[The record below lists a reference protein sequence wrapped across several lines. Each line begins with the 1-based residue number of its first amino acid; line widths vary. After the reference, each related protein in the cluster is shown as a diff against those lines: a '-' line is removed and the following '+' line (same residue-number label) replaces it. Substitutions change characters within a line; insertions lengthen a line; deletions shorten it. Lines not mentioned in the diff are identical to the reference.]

1 MAVTINRDLLD
12 HLFPAN
18 LFLDGNLKFSSI
30 SSSLRKHFPDI
41 EVGSSLFHHFDMPG
55 GNDWAYFQAHDG
67 QLKILHLT
75 SKCTNYKLA
84 GAIVPQDGGYF
95 LALHHVPTEKAFKEN
110 RFQISE
116 FPPGDPRVQGLML
129 INLQRALIEESQD
142 TALELAFERQRSVE
156 LLERISRIAGYMA
169 HDFNNFLSIIK
180 LNCDR
185 LSRELGHDE
194 RLERLV
200 SIIRETAAR
209 GSSITGSLMKLS
221 HQRTDTLMPVTI
233 DKLIE
238 DNTAF
243 LRTIVGSNVTLS
255 VNLGG
260 GEAQS
265 IISHVQLLNC
275 LTNLLINS
283 RDAMPN
289 GGDIT
294 ITSQLR
300 VAALEGTTKESP
312 APLREY
318 LAIEV
323 ADTGKGMTDAVLSRA
338 FEPLFST
345 KSNGTGF
352 GLASALEFAREM
364 GGDASLD
371 SAPGKGARVTL
382 YFPTVGQNIPGDALS
397 DYNRNAGRF
406 DREKVRILLVEDE
419 PYALEALVEMLEAEG
434 YEVTACETGEAAL
447 QANER
452 GPHDVLLTDI
462 VMPGQRGT
470 ELARLACAQ
479 QPNLTVILMSGYVPD
494 AADIMPGWMFIR
506 KPMDTTELLGLIK
519 AASPIAA

>member
-1 MAVTINRDLLD
+1 MAVTIDRELLD

-18 LFLDGNLKFSSI
+18 LFLDEHLKFSSI

-41 EVGSSLFHHFDMPG
+41 EVGSPLFHHFDLPG
-55 GNDWAYFQAHDG
+55 GNDWAYFHAHDDR
-67 QLKILHLT
+67 LKIVHLT

-142 TALELAFERQRSVE
+142 TAIELAYERQRSVE
-156 LLERISRIAGYMA
+156 LLDRISRIAGYMA

-185 LSRELGHDE
+185 LSREIGHDE
-194 RLERLV
+194 RMERLV

-209 GSSITGSLMKLS
+209 GSSITSSLMKLS
-221 HQRTDTLMPVTI
+221 HQRTDTLMPMAI

-243 LRTIVGSNVTLS
+243 LRTVVGSNVTLS

-265 IISHVQLLNC
+265 VISHVRLLNC

-289 GGDIT
+289 GGEIT
-294 ITSQLR
+294 ITTER
-300 VAALEGTTKESP
+300 RIAALDGGKNDPST
-312 APLREY
+312 PLREY
-318 LAIEV
+318 LVVEV
-323 ADTGKGMTDAVLSRA
+323 ADTGKGMTEAVLSRA

-364 GGDASLD
+364 GGDASLE
-371 SAPGKGARVTL
+371 SAPGKGARVYM
-382 YFPTVGQNIPGDALS
+382 YFPTVGQNVSRAEMS
-397 DYNRNAGRF
+397 AANF
-406 DREKVRILLVEDE
+406 DTGMGHEKIRILLVEDE
-419 PYALEALVEMLEAEG
+419 PYALEALMEMLEAEG
-434 YEVTACETGEAAL
+434 YEVTPCETGEAAL

-452 GPHDVLLTDI
+452 ERYDVLLTDI

-479 QPNLTVILMSGYVPD
+479 QPQLSVILMSGYVPD
-494 AADIMPGWMFIR
+494 PSDIKPGWLFIR

-519 AASPIAA
+519 AATPIAA